1 MSTFLRGS
9 ANENAPPNNYVIN
22 TASALVLRLSSHMYV
37 HMVVHYVITCLC
49 QWCHWCYCSP
59 FHNVNVLGNKLNCLY
74 ALWPRP
80 TYVCTHMWEWILNNN
95 GTRFIVSFQPLDWGR
110 LPSIYKYI
118 KLQLTYSPLIL
129 LPQNK
134 HWLHWDFL
142 SVKNETYIRVYTN
155 RW

>member
-1 MSTFLRGS
+1 
-9 ANENAPPNNYVIN
+9 
-22 TASALVLRLSSHMYV
+22 
-37 HMVVHYVITCLC
+37 MVVHYIITCLC
-49 QWCHWCYCSP
+49 QWCHWCYCSH
-59 FHNVNVLGNKLNCLY
+59 FHNVNFLGNKLNCLY

-142 SVKNETYIRVYTN
+142 SVKNEAYLCVYTN
-155 RW
+155 RWQFSTLDKCLTSSGSSGGKMTCMWTAKINAHAKFL